1 MDWLSQAW
9 KPDTSHFRE
18 KALRMLN
25 RTRGGNTIERD
36 GLGKWLMAL
45 ALALVM
51 FEFESQII
59 HFLDLR
65 PWINHI

>member
-1 MDWLSQAW
+1 M
-9 KPDTSHFRE
+9 
-18 KALRMLN
+18 RMLN
-25 RTRGGNTIERD
+25 KARRGNTIERD

-65 PWINHI
+65 PWINHF